1 MNTLIK
7 LIKKILKYAAM
18 AFQSYPATI
27 ICALAFAAVTC
38 IRIQLDWSFQE
49 PYNFL
54 FNCLHWSFALGA
66 IFSLMAITA
75 AQSRFNTK
83 KVFLIANLLGF
94 LVVIITFLALYLFGA
109 RNPDLTGSAYPVLAN
124 IAAVRVS
131 MAIAVSFLL
140 FIVLTAHPKDLTD
153 FSQAFFV
160 THRAFF
166 AALVI
171 GIVIMAGASGVAG
184 AFQGLIYNQMSEK
197 VYMYIGTIAG
207 FMTFTIFIG
216 YFPDFRKGI
225 TDLRRTTIQK
235 QPRFVEILLTN
246 IIVPIFLALT
256 VVLLIWAFKTILT
269 GVGASFIQLSSIAA
283 TYAIGGI
290 WLYVLVTHH
299 EFTLAKFYR
308 RVYPIAALV
317 ILAFEAWALFSQ
329 LEKTGLKVAE
339 YSFSLVWILAVTAAI
354 LLLTFKFKAYIKIIT
369 IICILAVFSVLPL
382 VGYHALPVTAQVN
395 RLESL
400 LISQDMLQ
408 GENLMPAKTEPEL
421 TVRVAITDAVSFL
434 ANAQDAKLPEW
445 FDKRLGESEVF
456 KSKFGFEQTWEKTEP
471 TPGNGEYLGTSLT
484 LPPEAI
490 NISDYRWAVSLQQEY
505 TKGQDYVTIDGDN
518 GVYHIYWI
526 INPDSTIPVLKVTM
540 DDHIILE
547 KDMRD
552 YIDQITAKYP
562 PGQSQPYQ
570 ATLGD
575 MSLHLETPEIS
586 IMLVFSTID
595 INLDTRADKINYW
608 LNLIALYLKENKIN
622 S

>member
-1 MNTLIK
+1 MNTIIK
-7 LIKKILKYAAM
+7 IIKKTLKYTAM

-27 ICALAFAAVTC
+27 ICALAFAVVTG

-66 IFSLMAITA
+66 IFSLAAITT

-83 KVFLIANLLGF
+83 KAFSIANLLGL
-94 LVVIITFLALYLFGA
+94 LVVIITFLALYLLGA
-109 RNPDLTGSAYPVLAN
+109 KNPDLTGSAYPVLAD
-124 IAAVRVS
+124 IATVRVT
-131 MAIAVSFLL
+131 MAIAVSFLS
-140 FIVLTAHPKDLTD
+140 FIVLSAHPKDLTD
-153 FSQAFFV
+153 FSQAFFIA
-160 THRAFF
+160 HRAFF

-207 FMTFTIFIG
+207 FMTFTIFVG
-216 YFPDFRKGI
+216 YFPDFRKGV
-225 TDLRRTTIQK
+225 TDMRRTTIQK
-235 QPRFVEILLTN
+235 QPRFVEILLIN
-246 IIVPIFLALT
+246 IIIPIFLALT

-269 GVGASFIQLSSIAA
+269 GVGTSFIQLSSIAA

-290 WLYVLVTHH
+290 WLYILVTHH

-308 RVYPIAALV
+308 RVYPIAALI

-354 LLLTFKFKAYIKIIT
+354 LLLILKSKAYIKIIT
-369 IICILAVFSVLPL
+369 IVCILAVFSVLPL

-408 GENLMPAKTEPEL
+408 GENLIPAKTEPDL

-456 KSKFGFEQTWEKTEP
+456 RSKLGFEQTWEKAEP
-471 TPGNGEYLGTSLT
+471 TPGNGGYMGTSLY
-484 LPPEAI
+484 LPAEPI
-490 NISDYRWAVSLQQEY
+490 DIGNYHWAVSLQPEY
-505 TKGQDYVTIDGDN
+505 AKGQDYITIDGDN

-526 INPDSTIPVLKVTM
+526 INSDSTIPILKVTM
-540 DDHIILE
+540 NDRIILE
-547 KDMRD
+547 RDMKE
-552 YIDQITAKYP
+552 YIDQLTVKYP

-570 ATLGD
+570 VTADD
-575 MSLHLETPEIS
+575 MILHLETPEIS
-586 IMLVFSTID
+586 IMLVFSMID

-608 LNLIALYLKENKIN
+608 LNLNALYLNEIN
-622 S
+622 P